1 MRVNIKVNTKDKIVK
16 TEPEATI
23 NMILDE
29 LKSETAVSID
39 MKIPAISSNK
49 SFLLMNNLKMISLNG
64 QYSIK
69 IQNIPMHHNSPNIYL
84 P

>member
-49 SFLLMNNLKMISLNG
+49 SFLLMNNLNMI
-64 QYSIK
+64 
-69 IQNIPMHHNSPNIYL
+69 
-84 P
+84 